1 MYVYCI
7 SYPFYLNSVF
17 LVPLSLALL
26 RVMSKQYL
34 YIYSFDDVPLLFD
47 SKENIIIQTV
57 ILTRSQNWC
66 QTLSSYAVFLAIS
79 QPQLLV
85 TDQTRRLFKY
95 KNLCNI
101 FLFCE
106 FFSKFQCIHF
116 FSRGD
121 KKYQPRNCVQLL
133 ISGEYCQEATSKTN
147 IRDQLCMYAEKR
159 MS

>member
-17 LVPLSLALL
+17 LVPPSLALL

-106 FFSKFQCIHF
+106 FFLSFSAIIF
-116 FSRGD
+116 FFMRGR
-121 KKYQPRNCVQLL
+121 K
-133 ISGEYCQEATSKTN
+133 N
-147 IRDQLCMYAEKR
+147 INLQIVF
-159 MS
+159 SS